1 MAIEKIVN
9 IRVNDN
15 TNVAENIKQLDVSLN
30 QLQGSTI
37 GVRDSMKDSSLS
49 VLENGGAMGL
59 LNDATGGLAMTVKD
73 AVEATALFAKE
84 SKIAT
89 FIQTTYT
96 IVGVSQAQ

>member
-9 IRVNDN
+9 IRVND

-30 QLQGSTI
+30 QLNSTI

-89 FIQTTYT
+89 FIQT
-96 IVGVSQAQ
+96 I

>member
-1 MAIEKIVN
+1 MLQKKL
-9 IRVNDN
+9 
-15 TNVAENIKQLDVSLN
+15 KQLDVSLN

-89 FIQTTYT
+89 FIQTTYST
-96 IVGVSQAQ
+96 IVGVSTGAESL

>member
-37 GVRDSMKDSSLS
+37 GVRDSK
-49 VLENGGAMGL
+49 G
-59 LNDATGGLAMTVKD
+59 
-73 AVEATALFAKE
+73 F
-84 SKIAT
+84 
-89 FIQTTYT
+89 
-96 IVGVSQAQ
+96 

>member
-30 QLQGSTI
+30 QPQTTI

-59 LNDATGGLAMTVKD
+59 LNDATGGLMTVKD

-89 FIQTTYT
+89 FIQTTYST

>member
-15 TNVAENIKQLDVSLN
+15 TNVAEKIKQLDVSLN

-59 LNDATGGLAMTVKD
+59 LTMP
-73 AVEATALFAKE
+73 
-84 SKIAT
+84 
-89 FIQTTYT
+89 
-96 IVGVSQAQ
+96 QAD